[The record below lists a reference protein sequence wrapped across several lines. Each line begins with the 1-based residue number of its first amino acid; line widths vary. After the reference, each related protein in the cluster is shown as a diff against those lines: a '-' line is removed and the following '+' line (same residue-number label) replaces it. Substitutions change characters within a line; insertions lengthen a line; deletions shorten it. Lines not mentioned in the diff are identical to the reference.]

1 MMPAQSNDDNH
12 QSATL
17 TIVRLSTAQTF
28 SQEGTG
34 QDRTGQICLGNN
46 CILPGQAWVQDTEFL
61 LLQMSAHSLA
71 LAPALRENRA
81 FLVRLGTFMGMYVL
95 GGVGGGGWK
104 RSR

>member
-1 MMPAQSNDDNH
+1 MITIKAQRS
-12 QSATL
+12 
-17 TIVRLSTAQTF
+17 RLSDSAQTF

-95 GGVGGGGWK
+95 GGVGGGDG
-104 RSR
+104 REVDSVYL

>member
-81 FLVRLGTFMGMYVL
+81 FWFAWVPLWVCTYWAGW
-95 GGVGGGGWK
+95 GWK

>member
-1 MMPAQSNDDNH
+1 MITIKAQRS
-12 QSATL
+12 
-17 TIVRLSTAQTF
+17 RLSDSAQTF

-71 LAPALRENRA
+71 LAPALRDKSGI
-81 FLVRLGTFMGMYVL
+81 FGSLGYLYGYVRIGRG
-95 GGVGGGGWK
+95 GGVEEK
-104 RSR
+104 